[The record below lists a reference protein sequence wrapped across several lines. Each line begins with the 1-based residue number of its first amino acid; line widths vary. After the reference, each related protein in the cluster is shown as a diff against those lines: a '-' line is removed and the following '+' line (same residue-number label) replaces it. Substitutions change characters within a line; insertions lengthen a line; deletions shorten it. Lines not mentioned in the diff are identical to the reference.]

1 MPATDIHDDFEDLAP
16 SQMVLYRLISSL
28 SIGMLLLLLWAA
40 FFTLDVVSIAQG
52 EVIPGDKVQNVQ
64 HLEGGVIRN
73 VLVKEGQ
80 LVQQG
85 QALVELESTSSGASV
100 AELGLKLA
108 SLKADLYRLQAE
120 ADKSDVLVLPDDHGL
135 SDELFQQAS
144 ALLQNNRQQL
154 QNEVDVQQE
163 EIIRRKQALSKIH
176 ARIRNQKQRLQLLE
190 EQVAI
195 SQELVD
201 QEIASRYEHIN
212 LLKEASSLRSQI
224 AEDEEAVVGAQAEI
238 NQAISAA
245 DNIVVEYNQS
255 INLEKEEAQRSFNE
269 LNERFKK
276 FEDDLS
282 RTVLIAPASGIVKR
296 IYLFTRGGV
305 VSPGATVLDIV
316 PDESKVLVEAKL
328 QPQDIGYIK
337 QGDTAFI
344 RLNSVDAVKFGA
356 IEGIVSNI
364 SPDTIVGEDGIPYYL
379 IKVETEQD
387 HFVRKQ
393 LKYPLV
399 PGVMVSAG
407 IVIGE
412 RSVLRYVLSPFLQQ
426 TYFALTER

>member
-16 SQMVLYRLISSL
+16 SQTVLYRLISSL